1 MKKQLNQSSII
12 KSVNEVGFRTTEEMV
27 KGYPELKAENVELK
41 LKLER
46 SEAENQEIRIENA
59 DQKQLIGTLEQ
70 VKVLQQQLIGTLEQV
85 KVLQQQLIKSKNET
99 IDALRRESDANRI
112 TIKLLTEEK
121 SRNEE
126 KEHSKF
132 CLGIE

>member
-12 KSVNEVGFRTTEEMV
+12 KSINEVGFRPITEEMV

-59 DQKQLIGTLEQ
+59 DQK
-70 VKVLQQQLIGTLEQV
+70 QLIGTLEQV

>member
-12 KSVNEVGFRTTEEMV
+12 KSINEVGFRPTEEMV

-41 LKLER
+41 LKLEK
-46 SEAENQEIRIENA
+46 SEAENQELRIENA

-70 VKVLQQQLIGTLEQV
+70 VKVLQQQLI
-85 KVLQQQLIKSKNET
+85 KSKNET
-99 IDALRRESDANRI
+99 IDTLRRESDANRI

-126 KEHSKF
+126 KEHGKF

>member
-1 MKKQLNQSSII
+1 MKKQLNQSYII
-12 KSVNEVGFRTTEEMV
+12 KSINEVGFRPTEEMV
-27 KGYPELKAENVELK
+27 KDYPELKAENVELK

-59 DQKQLIGTLEQ
+59 DQK
-70 VKVLQQQLIGTLEQV
+70 
-85 KVLQQQLIKSKNET
+85 QLIKSKNET

>member
-12 KSVNEVGFRTTEEMV
+12 KSINEIGFRPTTEEMV

-59 DQKQLIGTLEQ
+59 DQK
-70 VKVLQQQLIGTLEQV
+70 QLIGTLEQV